1 MPKTQL
7 RVISKV
13 QPMRE
18 GEIALVEYVNGDLTA
33 YIEEETQERL
43 SAEKVLTDNLSTEVS
58 RATAAEKVLT
68 DNLSTEVSRATQKE
82 SELFLHIESETD
94 RAVKAETELS
104 NKITAETNRATKA
117 ENGLEEHIQT
127 AESDIETKISE
138 LGGNGL
144 NFDTS
149 TNKLNVLKA
158 NKQTFGGVKLKH
170 EVDNDVS
177 DEWAVTSYGV
187 YSYAP
192 SKAETTAQPNSFDF
206 TEIQEGVTLS
216 VQNAVRI
223 GGLMLLNLRVQ
234 CGTNTTISSNTKFA
248 TPPELVGGVGI
259 GSSMNGVCIQIS
271 QVSLFVNKALE
282 PNSDTYFTVLFPYKA
297 A

>member
-1 MPKTQL
+1 MPNTKL
-7 RVISKV
+7 RIISKV

-18 GEIALVEYVNGDLTA
+18 GEIALVDYVNGDLTA

-43 SAEKVLTDNLSTEVS
+43 SSDKVLTDNL
-58 RATAAEKVLT
+58 A
-68 DNLSTEVSRATQKE
+68 NEVSRATQKE
-82 SELFLHIESETD
+82 SELYQHIELETD

-104 NKITAETNRATKA
+104 NKITAEINRATNA
-117 ENGLEEHIQT
+117 ENGLEEHIQS

-144 NFDTS
+144 SFDAS

-177 DEWAVTSYGV
+177 DEWAVTSDGV

-192 SKAETTAQPNSFDF
+192 SKADTTTQPDSFEF
-206 TEIQEGVTLS
+206 TEVQEGVTIS

-223 GGLMLLNLRVQ
+223 GGLMLLNIRVQ
-234 CGTNTTISSNTKFA
+234 CGTNATISSNTKFA
-248 TPPELVGGVGI
+248 TPPQSVGGVGI
-259 GSSMNGVCIQIS
+259 GTSMNGVCIQIS